1 MVRRLFLIL
10 VPALAVSTKQEVD
23 LSHEIIGHGIS
34 NIASALLGGTQ
45 NYMVYSNSLLYI
57 RSGGDSTTSGVLLI
71 LLTLVLWIKGSFVIQ
86 YVPSVVV
93 GSLIFHL
100 GIDLLKESVYDTWS
114 VGMHSLEYLTIWIIV
129 LMMGLVGFTEG
140 IMVFSTNNSG
150 WSFIGLHFLCLDVL

>member
-1 MVRRLFLIL
+1 
-10 VPALAVSTKQEVD
+10 
-23 LSHEIIGHGIS
+23 
-34 NIASALLGGTQ
+34 
-45 NYMVYSNSLLYI
+45 MVYSNSLLYI